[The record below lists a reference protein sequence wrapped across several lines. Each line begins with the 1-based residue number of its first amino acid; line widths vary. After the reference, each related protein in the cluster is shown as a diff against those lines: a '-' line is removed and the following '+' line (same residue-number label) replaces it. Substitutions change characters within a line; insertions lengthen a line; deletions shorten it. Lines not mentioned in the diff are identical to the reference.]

1 VVIKKE
7 VLEKRRRI
15 LSEEYLF
22 IILAINNLIST
33 LRDQG
38 QLDKAVAIFKEVLE
52 KIRQIF
58 GEEHPFTILAI
69 NNLTSMFRD

>member
-15 LSEEYLF
+15 FGEEHPF
-22 IILAINNLIST
+22 TISAINNLTST

-38 QLDKAVAIFKEVLE
+38 QLDEVVVIFKEVL
-52 KIRQIF
+52 KKR
-58 GEEHPFTILAI
+58 
-69 NNLTSMFRD
+69 R